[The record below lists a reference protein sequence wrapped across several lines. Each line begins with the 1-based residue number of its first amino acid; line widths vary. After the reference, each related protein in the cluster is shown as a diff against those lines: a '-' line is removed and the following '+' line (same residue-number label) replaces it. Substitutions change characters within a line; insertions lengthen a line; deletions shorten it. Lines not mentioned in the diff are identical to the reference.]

1 MNTKILSVKKV
12 KKLYYV
18 IFGKYR
24 KFKNPRISYIL
35 KKTTVLFIICN
46 RCGNE
51 DRKKYLKKKNQ
62 LRC

>member
-18 IFGKYR
+18 IFGEYR
-24 KFKNPRISYIL
+24 KFKNPKISYIL

-46 RCGNE
+46 KCGNE